1 MFKIGDFSRLAQVSV
16 RMLRHYDKLGL
27 LTPSYTD
34 KFTGYRYYTIDQLAR
49 LNRILAL
56 NGLGLTLQEIGDLLG
71 DGNEVPVDQLR
82 GMLVLRRKELEREL
96 ADKRWQLASVE
107 ARLQQIEQENDP
119 DPYEVIV
126 KSLEPLPVASIRLV
140 SPTVQEVGYYCNTIY
155 GQLYR
160 RLREHDI
167 EPVAPEV
174 TFYHNEEYTDTD
186 IDMEVA
192 TAIDDAVLDGA
203 PVDDA
208 LIFRAVPGCDLA
220 AALIFEGGVRG
231 CGGTDSIPVTLDRAA
246 QARTRRP
253 PARGAPFRPGPR
265 KRGAGRH
272 QCNRATGS
280 HRAHLFPIVR
290 PPHARASCRFP
301 KSGQN
306 SLLTL
311 TLCQGVRCSCDWRQ
325 GPAARFRA
333 LSAGLPDRQSP
344 RKSRKSHRL

>member
-27 LTPSYTD
+27 LTPSHID
-34 KFTGYRYYTIDQLAR
+34 RFTGYRYYTIDQLAR

-56 NGLGLTLQEIGDLLG
+56 NGLGLTLQEIADLLG

-82 GMLVLRRKELEREL
+82 GMLILRQKELEREL

-140 SPTVQEVGYYCNTIY
+140 SPTVQEVGYYCNTLY

-160 RLREHDI
+160 RLREHGI

-192 TAIDDAVLDGA
+192 TAIDDAVLEGT

-208 LIFRAVPGCDLA
+208 LIFRAVPGCKLA
-220 AALIFEGGVRG
+220 AALIFEGAFEDVVAPIQSLLRWIGLHRHVPAGPLRELHLSG
-231 CGGTDSIPVTLDRAA
+231 PAHKTGTPDSINVIEL
-246 QARTRRP
+246 QV
-253 PARGAPFRPGPR
+253 
-265 KRGAGRH
+265 
-272 QCNRATGS
+272 
-280 HRAHLFPIVR
+280 PIE
-290 PPHARASCRFP
+290 PIS
-301 KSGQN
+301 
-306 SLLTL
+306 
-311 TLCQGVRCSCDWRQ
+311 
-325 GPAARFRA
+325 
-333 LSAGLPDRQSP
+333 
-344 RKSRKSHRL
+344 SR

>member
-27 LTPSYTD
+27 LTPSHID

-56 NGLGLTLQEIGDLLG
+56 NGLGLTLQEIADLLG

-160 RLREHDI
+160 RLREHGI
-167 EPVAPEV
+167 ELGEPEV
-174 TFYHNEEYTDTD
+174 TFYHNEEYADTD

-192 TAIDDAVLDGA
+192 TAIDGAVLKGA

-208 LIFRAVPGCDLA
+208 LIFRSVPGCDLA
-220 AALIFEGGVRG
+220 AALIFEGAFEDVVAPIQSLLRWIGLHKHVPAGPLRELHLSG
-231 CGGTDSIPVTLDRAA
+231 PAHKNEAPDSINVIELQVPI
-246 QARTRRP
+246 
-253 PARGAPFRPGPR
+253 API
-265 KRGAGRH
+265 AGR
-272 QCNRATGS
+272 
-280 HRAHLFPIVR
+280 
-290 PPHARASCRFP
+290 
-301 KSGQN
+301 
-306 SLLTL
+306 
-311 TLCQGVRCSCDWRQ
+311 
-325 GPAARFRA
+325 
-333 LSAGLPDRQSP
+333 
-344 RKSRKSHRL
+344 

>member
-27 LTPSYTD
+27 LTPSHID
-34 KFTGYRYYTIDQLAR
+34 RFTGYRYYTIDQLAR

-56 NGLGLTLQEIGDLLG
+56 NGLGLTLQEIADLLG

-82 GMLVLRRKELEREL
+82 GMLVLRQKELEREL

-192 TAIDDAVLDGA
+192 TAIDDAVLESA

-208 LIFRAVPGCDLA
+208 LIFRSVPGCDLA
-220 AALIFEGGVRG
+220 AALIFEGAFEDVVTPIQSLLRWIGLHKHVPAGPLRELHLSG
-231 CGGTDSIPVTLDRAA
+231 PAHENAAPDSINVIEL
-246 QARTRRP
+246 QV
-253 PARGAPFRPGPR
+253 
-265 KRGAGRH
+265 
-272 QCNRATGS
+272 
-280 HRAHLFPIVR
+280 PIE
-290 PPHARASCRFP
+290 PIASR
-301 KSGQN
+301 
-306 SLLTL
+306 
-311 TLCQGVRCSCDWRQ
+311 
-325 GPAARFRA
+325 
-333 LSAGLPDRQSP
+333 
-344 RKSRKSHRL
+344 